1 MGSSLLPTN
10 TFIVV
15 GLAVVLPLVLW
26 VARRTRVGPWTTL
39 VRIAFA
45 TYLVVIVGLV
55 FTPFPIPPWTPF
67 TDAQLASDYRPWPF
81 PWVNLSPFDTIRGA
95 LRFGVDW
102 QPGRYVLGNVL
113 AFAPF
118 GVFIPLLWPRCRSL
132 LGMIA
137 VAFAISLAIE
147 SVQLGLSM
155 LMGFPYRVADI
166 DDVVLNVLGV
176 LIGYVVYRT
185 VVAVWP
191 GDRALQPV
199 P

>member
-1 MGSSLLPTN
+1 LLPTT

-26 VARRTRVGPWTTL
+26 MTRRGRVGPWTTL

-55 FTPFPIPPWTPF
+55 FTPFPIPPWTGF
-67 TDAQLASDYRPWPF
+67 TDAQAELASEYRPWPF
-81 PWVNLSPFDTIRGA
+81 PWVNLTPFDTIRGA
-95 LRFGVDW
+95 LRFGVEW

-113 AFAPF
+113 AFAPL

-132 LGMIA
+132 LGMVA

-147 SVQLGLSM
+147 SVQLGLSL
-155 LMGFPYRVADI
+155 LMRYPYRVADI
-166 DDVVLNVLGV
+166 DDVLLNVLGV
-176 LIGYVVYRT
+176 SIGYVVYRT
-185 VVAVWP
+185 AVAVLP
-191 GDRALQPV
+191 GDRSLQPV